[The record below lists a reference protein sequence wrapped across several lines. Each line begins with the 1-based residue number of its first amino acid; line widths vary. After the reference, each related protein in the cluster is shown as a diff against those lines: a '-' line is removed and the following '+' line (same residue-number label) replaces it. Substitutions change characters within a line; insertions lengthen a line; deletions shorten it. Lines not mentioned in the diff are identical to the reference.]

1 MFLLR
6 SCCLHSFL
14 CLCFPAV
21 LLQFLQV
28 RALLAEIKAENACL
42 QLKDLAVNG
51 NDLLALGLTGKQ
63 IGETL
68 NSLLEQVMD
77 DVLPNDRSVL
87 LEAAKNRN

>member
-1 MFLLR
+1 M
-6 SCCLHSFL
+6 
-14 CLCFPAV
+14 
-21 LLQFLQV
+21 LQFLQV
-28 RALLAEIKAENACL
+28 RALLAEIKAENSCL